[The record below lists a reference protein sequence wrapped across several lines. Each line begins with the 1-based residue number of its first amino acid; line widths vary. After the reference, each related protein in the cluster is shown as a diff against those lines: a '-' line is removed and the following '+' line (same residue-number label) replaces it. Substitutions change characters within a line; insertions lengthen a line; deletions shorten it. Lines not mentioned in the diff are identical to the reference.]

1 MTFPSKTNSSAM
13 KTNHPITVTRAS
25 NRTAAAERASRR
37 TPGWP
42 YCLQP
47 GRANYNSGPLADTA
61 LPFYVHLS
69 RSANRASSSS
79 CEQRLNAAPPS

>member
-1 MTFPSKTNSSAM
+1 M
-13 KTNHPITVTRAS
+13 KNNTTTTATRAS
-25 NRTAAAERASRR
+25 NRTAAAAAERAARR
-37 TPGWP
+37 PAGWP

-47 GRANYNSGPLADTA
+47 GRDHVHFGPPANPD

-69 RSANRASSSS
+69 RPANRTSSFS

>member
-1 MTFPSKTNSSAM
+1 M
-13 KTNHPITVTRAS
+13 KTNKSTVSTRAS
-25 NRTAAAERASRR
+25 NRTAAAAAERFSRR

-47 GRANYNSGPLADTA
+47 GRPNYNVGPFADSA

-69 RSANRASSSS
+69 RPANRASSF
-79 CEQRLNAAPPS
+79 CTEQRLNSAPPS